1 MNSSRSTD
9 LKALVQIPN
18 INNNEQNLNSFAFIW
33 LVNKPFSKLVASVR
47 IHELIQD
54 RGKYPSGIINGLVL
68 LKSINK

>member
-33 LVNKPFSKLVASVR
+33 LVNKPFWKLVASVR

-54 RGKYPSGIINGLVL
+54 KGKLPLGNHQWMVTVKQYQ
-68 LKSINK
+68 